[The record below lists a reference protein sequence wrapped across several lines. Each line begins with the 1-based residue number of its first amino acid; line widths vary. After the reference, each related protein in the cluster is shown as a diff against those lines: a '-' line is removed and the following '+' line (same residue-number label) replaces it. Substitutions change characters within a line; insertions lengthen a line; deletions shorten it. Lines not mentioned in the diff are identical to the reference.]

1 MFKCGEWGNAPL
13 HSTAALCDVSDAQQ
27 MALIELLLDY
37 GADPMQRNN
46 VQQLPFDLVPPHRHQ
61 VNLLQSIKI
70 QFFNIQ
76 SNNSTSPT
84 GENASD
90 DTGVT

>member
-1 MFKCGEWGNAPL
+1 
-13 HSTAALCDVSDAQQ
+13 

-61 VNLLQSIKI
+61 AKMLLMTPARR
-70 QFFNIQ
+70 N
-76 SNNSTSPT
+76 T
-84 GENASD
+84 
-90 DTGVT
+90 